1 MSKDDKI
8 KVLFVCLGNICR
20 SPTAEGVL
28 RRKVEERRW
37 SHRFHIDSAG
47 TGGWHAGDPPDTR
60 AITEAKRRGVD
71 ISGLVARQVRRS
83 DFGDFDYVLAMD
95 RQNLRDLHALCSA
108 EHKDCVKLF
117 LDYAPQLSEREV
129 PDPYYGGPAGFA
141 RVYELLEAAADG
153 FLEHVK
159 QHHPGL

>member
-1 MSKDDKI
+1 
-8 KVLFVCLGNICR
+8 LTPR
-20 SPTAEGVL
+20 AQA
-28 RRKVEERRW
+28 
-37 SHRFHIDSAG
+37 AG
-47 TGGWHAGDPPDTR
+47 TR
-60 AITEAKRRGVD
+60 EIRRTEAKRRGVD

-141 RVYELLEAAADG
+141 RVYELLESAADG